1 MEFSLVENNKETY
14 EDGNFCFCFGSPQT
28 ETKTEIQQQFIWK
41 QFTCVMIPGSKVG
54 SRETETGDGEKP
66 REGGQMAIITV
77 DAYGL
82 ILPESLRIAC
92 GKDGTL

>member
-1 MEFSLVENNKETY
+1 MRDDSR
-14 EDGNFCFCFGSPQT
+14 
-28 ETKTEIQQQFIWK
+28 K
-41 QFTCVMIPGSKVG
+41 Q
-54 SRETETGDGEKP
+54 SREQETETGDGEKP

>member
-1 MEFSLVENNKETY
+1 
-14 EDGNFCFCFGSPQT
+14 
-28 ETKTEIQQQFIWK
+28 
-41 QFTCVMIPGSKVG
+41 MIPGSKVG